1 MSLVFCTDWNDTYVH
16 YGLNRG
22 KKCVVCVFSTA
33 LQRHP
38 GEEEKT
44 GMEMKDP
51 KCRPV
56 QLWVQTPLLTEKE
69 KGSKPSEK

>member
-1 MSLVFCTDWNDTYVH
+1 M
-16 YGLNRG
+16 
-22 KKCVVCVFSTA
+22 VCVFSTA